1 MKAEYDWENKKLK
14 RERQIEL
21 MGEGHRYFDLRRWK
35 DAAEEEALPF
45 YGCNTP
51 MTEKEKEQFH
61 MPVEIRNYKC
71 AHMFC

>member
-45 YGCNTP
+45 YGC
-51 MTEKEKEQFH
+51 H